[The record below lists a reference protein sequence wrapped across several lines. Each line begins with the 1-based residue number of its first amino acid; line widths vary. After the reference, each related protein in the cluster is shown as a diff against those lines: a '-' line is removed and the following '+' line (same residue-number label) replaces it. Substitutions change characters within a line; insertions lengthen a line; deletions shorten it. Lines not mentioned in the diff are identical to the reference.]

1 MMSRLLL
8 LAGCL
13 LLPSVV
19 SAQDATTPEFRP
31 GQWALQFG
39 GNLNLAT
46 FGVLRF
52 SGPRSAW
59 MLNLGVAGEFLNG
72 TITDPGGSGDA
83 DDHFLMLQAAIG
95 RRFYQGVNS
104 KVRSFQSLGVT
115 GGYLN
120 QKLDFGVGS
129 TTRNK
134 SWFSGLQGE
143 VGGAF
148 WLSSNISLG
157 GTASASATYVH
168 RKTTQTF
175 SSSELKQQGF
185 AISGVN
191 VALALGIYF

>member
-13 LLPSVV
+13 LLPSVA

-52 SGPRSAW
+52 SGPRGAW

-95 RRFYQGVNS
+95 RRFYQGVHS

-115 GGYLN
+115 GGYRN